1 MSLSNA
7 GAIANQSLNA
17 ISTQIN
23 VVSRNI
29 AGASVSGYAA
39 KTALVSTNANGG
51 VDINGIARATS
62 AALYQNSLQASS
74 AQAAAAVLADGLNQ
88 LDQVFGLS
96 TTTATDSETNRSPA
110 GLVAALSA
118 ALQNYSVSPSD
129 LTTAQAVLSA
139 AQSLVRAL
147 NDGSAAV
154 QTMRT
159 QADGDIA
166 TAVDEINATLAQFQ
180 KVNTEIVAGTHTGR
194 DISALVDQRDALL
207 TKLSENIGVSTVL
220 RANNDM
226 VLYTDS
232 GATLFETTARTVSFQ
247 STSAFS
253 ATSVG
258 NAVYVD
264 GVPVTGSTAAM
275 EIQSGK
281 LQGLTQLR
289 DDIAPQFQSQLDEL
303 ARGLIVAF
311 AESDQSGG
319 GGADVPGLFTF
330 AGAVGVP
337 SVALVSGLAA
347 EISVNANVDPTQ
359 GGNLDRLRDGG
370 ISDPNNS
377 AYIYNAAGAA
387 GFSDR
392 IDQLIAA
399 IGASQEFDTSAG
411 VGSDRSLA
419 DYASSSI
426 GWLEAERQKAVNSA
440 SYHETLLSQTSQALS
455 NATGVN
461 LDEQMSRMLD
471 LENAYQAS
479 AKLLAAVDAMYKAL
493 FQAL

>member
-29 AGASVSGYAA
+29 SGASVSGYAA

-51 VDINGIARATS
+51 VEINGIARATS

-74 AQAAAAVLADGLNQ
+74 AHAAAAVLANGLNQ

-96 TTTATDSETNRSPA
+96 TTTATDPETNRSPA

-139 AQSLVRAL
+139 AQSLVRSL

-166 TAVDEINATLAQFQ
+166 TAVDGINATLAQFQ
-180 KVNTEIVAGTHTGR
+180 KINTEIVAGNQIGR
-194 DISALVDQRDALL
+194 DVSTLVDQRDALL
-207 TKLSENIGVSTVL
+207 TKLSENIGVRTVL

-247 STSAFS
+247 TTSAFD
-253 ATSVG
+253 AASVG

-281 LQGLTQLR
+281 LQGLTRLR
-289 DDIAPQFQSQLDEL
+289 DVIAPQFQSQLDEI
-303 ARGLIVAF
+303 ARGLVVAF
-311 AESDQSGG
+311 AESDQNG
-319 GGADVPGLFTF
+319 GGADLPGLFTF
-330 AGAVGVP
+330 AGAAGVP
-337 SVALVSGLAA
+337 SATLVPGLAS
-347 EISVNANVDPTQ
+347 EITVNANADPTQ

-377 AYIYNAAGAA
+377 AYIYNATGAA

-392 IDQLIAA
+392 IDRLIAA
-399 IGASQEFDTSAG
+399 IAAPQEFDTSAG

>member
-39 KTALVSTNANGG
+39 KTALVSTNAHGG
-51 VDINGIARATS
+51 VEIDGIARATS
-62 AALYQNSLQASS
+62 AALYQNSLQATS
-74 AQAAAAVLADGLNQ
+74 AQAAAAALADGLSQ

-96 TTTATDSETNRSPA
+96 TTTASDSETNRSPA

-118 ALQNYSVSPSD
+118 ALQNYSVSPTD
-129 LTTAQAVLSA
+129 LTSAQAVLSA
-139 AQSLVRAL
+139 AQSLVRTL
-147 NDGSAAV
+147 NDGTAAV
-154 QTMRT
+154 QDMRA

-166 TAVDEINATLAQFQ
+166 AAVDDINTTLAQFQ
-180 KVNTEIVAGTHTGR
+180 KVNAEIVAGTQTGR
-194 DISALVDQRDALL
+194 DITALVDQRDALL
-207 TKLSENIGVSTVL
+207 TTLSENIGVSTVL

-232 GATLFETTARTVSFQ
+232 GATLFETTARTVTFQ
-247 STSAFS
+247 ATSAYS

-264 GVPVTGSTAAM
+264 GVPVTGSSAAM

-281 LQGLTQLR
+281 IQGLTQLR
-289 DDIAPQFQSQLDEL
+289 DVIAPQFQSQLDEL

-311 AESDQSGG
+311 AETDQNGG
-319 GGADVPGLFTF
+319 GGEAPGLFTF
-330 AGAVGVP
+330 AGASGVP
-337 SVALVSGLAA
+337 SAALVSGLAA
-347 EISVNANVDPTQ
+347 EITINANADPTQ

-370 ISDPNNS
+370 VSDPNNS
-377 AYIYNAAGAA
+377 AYVYNATGAT
-387 GFSDR
+387 GYSDR
-392 IDQLIAA
+392 INQLVAAIAA
-399 IGASQEFDTSAG
+399 PQEFDTSAG

-426 GWLEAERQKAVNSA
+426 GWLEAERQQAVNTA
-440 SYHETLLSQTSQALS
+440 SYHETLLSQTTQALS

>member
-51 VDINGIARATS
+51 VEINGIARATS

-74 AQAAAAVLADGLNQ
+74 AHAAAAVLAEGLNQ

-118 ALQNYSVSPSD
+118 ALQSYSVSPSD

-139 AQSLVRAL
+139 AQSLVRSL
-147 NDGSAAV
+147 NEGSAAV

-159 QADGDIA
+159 QADADIA
-166 TAVDEINATLAQFQ
+166 TAVDDINATLLQFQ
-180 KVNTEIVAGTHTGR
+180 RVNTEIVAGTQTGR
-194 DISALVDQRDALL
+194 DISTLVDERDALL

-247 STSAFS
+247 PTSAFS

-281 LQGLTQLR
+281 LQGLTRLR
-289 DDIAPQFQSQLDEL
+289 DVVAPQFQSQLDEL
-303 ARGLIVAF
+303 ARGMIVAF
-311 AESDQSGG
+311 AETDQGG
-319 GGADVPGLFTF
+319 GGAELPGLFTF
-330 AGAVGVP
+330 AGAAGVP
-337 SVALVSGLAA
+337 SVGLVPGLAA
-347 EISVNANVDPTQ
+347 EITVNANVDPTQ

-370 ISDPNNS
+370 ISDPDNS
-377 AYIYNAAGAA
+377 AYIYNTAGAA

-392 IDQLIAA
+392 IDQLVAA

-440 SYHETLLSQTSQALS
+440 SYHETLLSQTTQALS